1 MSRPILKALV
11 SLGQQG
17 RVQMR
22 PNSIRSEYEARAQR
36 QRMSTFKRGAGS
48 TIGPK
53 ILLAAV
59 VVVAGAIGISGI
71 YPKAIDAEWTQDS
84 GTHLPKIPLLTTSTT
99 IKASATAT
107 ALSSPHVV
115 TTGQTAGSPPR
126 SAPAPAPEVSPLGTS
141 VAAVALAPA
150 PTAAAPLAL
159 AEIPDAE
166 AEAKAPATQPSPAKA
181 VDKQTKVVKGKV
193 AQHHQRSFSA
203 AYAQYGGWGWFG
215 FGGYRRF

>member
-1 MSRPILKALV
+1 MSGPILKALV

-36 QRMSTFKRGAGS
+36 QRMSTFKRDAGS

-71 YPKAIDAEWTQDS
+71 HPQVIDAEWTQDS
-84 GTHLPKIPLLTTSTT
+84 GTHLPKIPLLTTGTT
-99 IKASATAT
+99 IKAYATAT

-115 TTGQTAGSPPR
+115 TAGQTAGSSPR
-126 SAPAPAPEVSPLGTS
+126 PAPVVSPLGTS
-141 VAAVALAPA
+141 VAAVAPAPA
-150 PTAAAPLAL
+150 PTAADPLAL
-159 AEIPDAE
+159 AEVPDAE

-193 AQHHQRSFSA
+193 AQHYQRSSSA

>member
-1 MSRPILKALV
+1 
-11 SLGQQG
+11 
-17 RVQMR
+17 MR

-36 QRMSTFKRGAGS
+36 QRMSTFKRGAGGS
-48 TIGPK
+48 IGPK

-71 YPKAIDAEWTQDS
+71 YPQAIDAEWTQDS
-84 GTHLPKIPLLTTSTT
+84 PLTTSMT
-99 IKASATAT
+99 IKASPTAR

-126 SAPAPAPEVSPLGTS
+126 AAPAPEVSPLGTS
-141 VAAVALAPA
+141 VAAVAPA

-193 AQHHQRSFSA
+193 AQHQQRSFSA

-215 FGGYRRF
+215 FGGHRRF

>member
-1 MSRPILKALV
+1 
-11 SLGQQG
+11 
-17 RVQMR
+17 
-22 PNSIRSEYEARAQR
+22 
-36 QRMSTFKRGAGS
+36 MSTFKRGAGGS
-48 TIGPK
+48 IGPK

-71 YPKAIDAEWTQDS
+71 YPQAIDAEWTQDS
-84 GTHLPKIPLLTTSTT
+84 GTHLPKIPLLTTRTT

-107 ALSSPHVV
+107 ALSSPDVV

-126 SAPAPAPEVSPLGTS
+126 PAPAPVVSPMGTS
-141 VAAVALAPA
+141 VAAVAPAPA

-159 AEIPDAE
+159 AEVPDAE

-193 AQHHQRSFSA
+193 AQHYQRSFSA

>member
-36 QRMSTFKRGAGS
+36 QRMSTFKRDAGGS
-48 TIGPK
+48 IGPK

-71 YPKAIDAEWTQDS
+71 YPQAIDAEWTQDS

-126 SAPAPAPEVSPLGTS
+126 PAPAPVVSPLGTS
-141 VAAVALAPA
+141 VAAVAPAPA

-159 AEIPDAE
+159 AEVPDAE

-193 AQHHQRSFSA
+193 AQHYQRSFSA

>member
-36 QRMSTFKRGAGS
+36 QRMSTFKRDAGS

-99 IKASATAT
+99 IKAYATAT

-126 SAPAPAPEVSPLGTS
+126 LASAPEGSQLRTS
-141 VAAVALAPA
+141 VAAIAPV
-150 PTAAAPLAL
+150 PEAAAPLAR
-159 AEIPDAE
+159 AEVPDAQ
-166 AEAKAPATQPSPAKA
+166 AKVDALATQTLPAKA
-181 VDKQTKVVKGKV
+181 VETQTKVVKRKV
-193 AQHHQRSFSA
+193 AQHHQRSSA
-203 AYAQYGGWGWFG
+203 GAYAQYGGWGWSG
-215 FGGYRRF
+215 FGGRF

>member
-36 QRMSTFKRGAGS
+36 QRMSTFKRGAGGS
-48 TIGPK
+48 IGPK

-59 VVVAGAIGISGI
+59 VVVAGVIGISGI
-71 YPKAIDAEWTQDS
+71 YPQAIDAEWTQDS

-115 TTGQTAGSPPR
+115 TTGQTGGSPPR
-126 SAPAPAPEVSPLGTS
+126 PAPAPEVSPLGTS
-141 VAAVALAPA
+141 VAAVAPAPA

-181 VDKQTKVVKGKV
+181 IDKQTKVVKGKV

>member
-1 MSRPILKALV
+1 
-11 SLGQQG
+11 
-17 RVQMR
+17 
-22 PNSIRSEYEARAQR
+22 
-36 QRMSTFKRGAGS
+36 MSTFKRGAGGS
-48 TIGPK
+48 IGPK

-71 YPKAIDAEWTQDS
+71 YPQAIDAEWTQDS

-115 TTGQTAGSPPR
+115 TTGQTAGSSP
-126 SAPAPAPEVSPLGTS
+126 PLGTS
-141 VAAVALAPA
+141 VAAVAPAPA

-159 AEIPDAE
+159 AEVPDAE

-193 AQHHQRSFSA
+193 AQHYQRSFSA